1 MTYTLEL
8 PPDTEARAQAQAD
21 AQGLAVEEYLVSLIE
36 DALPAPKPR
45 TGAELVAL
53 LKKEGIIGMWADRE
67 DMKDSV
73 EYVNRLRQGIT
84 EQAREKTWPHR

>member
-1 MTYTLEL
+1 MAYTLEL
-8 PPDTEARAQAQAD
+8 LPDTEAHVQAQAD

-53 LKKEGIIGMWADRE
+53 LKKEGILGMWADRT
-67 DMKDSV
+67 DIGDSM
-73 EYVNRLRQGIT
+73 EYARTLRHEAETRG
-84 EQAREKTWPHR
+84 RN

>member
-1 MTYTLEL
+1 MAYTLEL
-8 PPDTEARAQAQAD
+8 LPDTEARVQAQAD

-53 LKKEGIIGMWADRE
+53 LKKEGILGVWADRT
-67 DMKDSV
+67 DIGDSM
-73 EYVNRLRQGIT
+73 EYARTLRHEAETRG
-84 EQAREKTWPHR
+84 RN

>member
-1 MTYTLEL
+1 MAYTLEL
-8 PPDTEARAQAQAD
+8 LPDTEARVQAQAD

-53 LKKEGIIGMWADRE
+53 LKKEGILGMWADRT
-67 DMKDSV
+67 DIGDSV
-73 EYVNRLRQGIT
+73 EYARTLR
-84 EQAREKTWPHR
+84 REAETRGRD

>member
-1 MTYTLEL
+1 MSYTLEL
-8 PPDTEARAQAQAD
+8 PPDTEARVQAQAD

-53 LKKEGIIGMWADRE
+53 LKKEGILGMWADRT
-67 DMKDSV
+67 DIGDSV
-73 EYVNRLRQGIT
+73 EYARTLR
-84 EQAREKTWPHR
+84 REAETRGRD